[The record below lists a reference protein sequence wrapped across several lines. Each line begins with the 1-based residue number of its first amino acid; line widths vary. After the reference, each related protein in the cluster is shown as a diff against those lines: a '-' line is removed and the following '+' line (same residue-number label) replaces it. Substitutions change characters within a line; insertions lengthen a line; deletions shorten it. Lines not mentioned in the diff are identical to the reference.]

1 MLMGGLLVSARL
13 LQCGRTGVHSSAT
26 ALHNSPHS
34 CRLVAAWTSC
44 TSCFRLCLLI
54 NSVLALSSLQTQ
66 TFMNK
71 SNESHLRL
79 LALEHMGSITG
90 RLRRDAMVTTDE
102 DNEIIIDVIS
112 QV

>member
-1 MLMGGLLVSARL
+1 
-13 LQCGRTGVHSSAT
+13 
-26 ALHNSPHS
+26 
-34 CRLVAAWTSC
+34 
-44 TSCFRLCLLI
+44 
-54 NSVLALSSLQTQ
+54 
-66 TFMNK
+66 MNK